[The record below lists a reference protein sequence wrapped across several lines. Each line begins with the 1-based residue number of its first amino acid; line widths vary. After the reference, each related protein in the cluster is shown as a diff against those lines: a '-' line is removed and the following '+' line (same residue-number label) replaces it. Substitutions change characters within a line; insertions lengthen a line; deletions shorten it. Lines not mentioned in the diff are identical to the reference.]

1 MGKTVYLDYSAG
13 MPTDKRVV
21 EAMLPYFTEDFGNPS
36 SLHTCGG
43 PVRAGVEKAREQVA
57 KLIGSPDPK
66 FVIFTSGA
74 TESNNLAIKGL
85 AHKRAAKGKHII
97 TSIAEHMSILS
108 VCKALEKE
116 GFAVTYLPIDKE
128 AFVPVD
134 AIEKAMRDDTILVT
148 LGYANSE
155 VGTIQDI
162 KAIGELC
169 SKKKVAL
176 HVDAVQ
182 AAGRIPIDVKA
193 EHIDLLSLSSNDLY
207 GPKGA
212 GALYVAKGIDLVP
225 LLDGGGQE
233 RKLRSGSENVPGIVG
248 MGKAAEIALSE
259 MPVESKR
266 LKALRDRLIDSV
278 LKSIPVS
285 HLNGHRT
292 KRLPQNANMRFSYIE
307 GEALILNLDM
317 VGIYTST
324 SSACT
329 SKTLEPSHV
338 LRAMGIP
345 HEEAHSALLLN
356 LGRWST
362 DEDVD
367 IMLKELPEIVKR
379 LREMSPLTPPG
390 LYKS

>member
-1 MGKTVYLDYSAG
+1 MGKAVYLDYSAG

-36 SLHTCGG
+36 SLHAYGG
-43 PVRAGVEKAREQVA
+43 PVRMAIEKAREQVA
-57 KLIGSPDPK
+57 KLIGAEPK

-74 TESNNLAIKGL
+74 TEANNLAIKGL
-85 AHKRAAKGKHII
+85 ARKRAGLGKHII
-97 TSIAEHMSILS
+97 TSVGEHLSILN

-116 GFAVTYLPIDKE
+116 GFKVTYLPIDKE
-128 AFVPVD
+128 AFVSVE
-134 AIEKAMRDDTILVT
+134 AIEKAMTPETILVT
-148 LGYANSE
+148 LAYANSE

-169 SKKKVAL
+169 SKKKVAF
-176 HVDAVQ
+176 HVDAVP
-182 AAGRIPIDVKA
+182 AAGRVPIDVKA
-193 EHIDLLSLSSNDLY
+193 EHIDLLTLASNDLY
-207 GPKGA
+207 GPKGC
-212 GALYVAKGIDLVP
+212 GALYVGKGIDLVP

-233 RKLRSGSENVPGIVG
+233 RKLRSGTENVPGIVG
-248 MGKAAEIALSE
+248 MGKAAELILAE
-259 MPVESKR
+259 MPAESKR
-266 LKALRDRLIDSV
+266 LMGLRDKLIDTL
-278 LKSIPVS
+278 LKKIPAS
-285 HLNGHRT
+285 HLNGSRT

-317 VGIYTST
+317 VEICTST

-356 LGRWST
+356 FGRWST
-362 DEDVD
+362 MEDVD
-367 IMLKELPEIVKR
+367 TFIKELPEIVKR

-390 LYKS
+390 LYKD